1 MKKMSSKDLHVALKN
16 QATEEELM
24 ERYGVDSSEELY
36 EVMSKV
42 TPGNF
47 EYFKKEIK
55 KNQKNRSR
63 KDAKKEMALDNQ
75 KEDEQIELTNFETL
89 TDQSSEVENG
99 KVGKN
104 MVDYTAVEKPTN
116 DEPKTSLNELLEA
129 EKFLSD
135 NCVSLEK
142 EHNALINA
150 RREDVKTLAEI
161 KRTLEELKRL
171 LQVNQSK
178 LTTVLENYNSK
189 AEQMLRVSSEISA
202 CKEMLADTRA
212 QIEEAKKLKISVFS
226 DGTIE
231 CENGELE
238 FPCEAEVSQ
247 LFSTLILLAA
257 AEELTIKQVKTVAKL
272 VSVVKKIDQ
281 KYELEFDS
289 DLVQKLYEA
298 AIA

>member
-42 TPGNF
+42 APGNF

-55 KNQKNRSR
+55 KNQKNRLR

-89 TDQSSEVENG
+89 TDQSSEDENG
-99 KVGKN
+99 TVGKN

-116 DEPKTSLNELLEA
+116 DEPKPSLNELLEA

-238 FPCEAEVSQ
+238 SPCEAEVSQ

-257 AEELTIKQVKTVAKL
+257 AEELTIKQIKTVAKL
-272 VSVVKKIDQ
+272 VLMVKKIDK

>member
-1 MKKMSSKDLHVALKN
+1 MKKMTSKDLHVALKN

-42 TPGNF
+42 APGNF

-55 KNQKNRSR
+55 KNKKNRSR

-116 DEPKTSLNELLEA
+116 DEPKPSLNELLEA

-135 NCVSLEK
+135 NCLSLEK

-212 QIEEAKKLKISVFS
+212 QIEEAKKLKVSVFS

-238 FPCEAEVSQ
+238 SPCEAEVSQ

-257 AEELTIKQVKTVAKL
+257 AEELTIKQVKTVAKF

>member
-55 KNQKNRSR
+55 KNQKNRLR

-75 KEDEQIELTNFETL
+75 KEDE
-89 TDQSSEVENG
+89 NG
-99 KVGKN
+99 TVGKN
-104 MVDYTAVEKPTN
+104 MVDDTAMEKPTN
-116 DEPKTSLNELLEA
+116 DEPKPSLNELLEA

-212 QIEEAKKLKISVFS
+212 QIEEAKKLKVSVFS

-238 FPCEAEVSQ
+238 YPSEAEVLQ
-247 LFSTLILLAA
+247 FFSTLILLAA
-257 AEELTIKQVKTVAKL
+257 AEELTIKQIKTVAKL
-272 VSVVKKIDQ
+272 VLVVKRIDQ

>member
-1 MKKMSSKDLHVALKN
+1 MKKMTSKDLHVALKN

-42 TPGNF
+42 APGNF

-55 KNQKNRSR
+55 KNQKNRLR

-116 DEPKTSLNELLEA
+116 DEPKPSLNELLEA

-150 RREDVKTLAEI
+150 RREDVKTLALI

-178 LTTVLENYNSK
+178 LTTVLEDYNSK

-212 QIEEAKKLKISVFS
+212 QIEEAKKLKVSVFS

-238 FPCEAEVSQ
+238 SPCEAEVSQ

-298 AIA
+298 AIT